1 MAAIRFVFDSVNQ
14 RAPSWPAVISSGMLF
29 GVGSGYSVIWPL
41 VVIRPIL
48 LPLVSVNHRLLS
60 GPTAMPCG
68 LPPLGS
74 GYSVNW
80 PLVEMRA
87 ILLPSLSANQL
98 APSGPLTMSPG
109 KLSAVG
115 ILNSVIPLVTAAW
128 AMGTVRTSTP
138 TSVTTMKLSLTNS
151 IQKWDARIGVFLS
164 ESF

>member
-1 MAAIRFVFDSVNQ
+1 
-14 RAPSWPAVISSGMLF
+14 MLF

-41 VVIRPIL
+41 VVMRPIL

-60 GPTAMPCG
+60 GPTVMPCG

-80 PLVEMRA
+80 PVVEMRA
-87 ILLPSLSANQL
+87 ILLPSISVNQL

-115 ILNSVIPLVTAAW
+115 ILNSLIGPDAAW
-128 AMGTVRTSTP
+128 AMVPCRPSTP
-138 TSVTTMKLSLTNS
+138 SSATTMKLSLMNC
-151 IQKWDARIGVFLS
+151 IQK
-164 ESF
+164 

>member
-29 GVGSGYSVIWPL
+29 GVGSGYSVTWPP

-115 ILNSVIPLVTAAW
+115 ILNSVIGPDAAW
-128 AMGTVRTSTP
+128 AMGAARPSTP
-138 TSVTTMKLSLTNS
+138 TSATTMKLSLTSS